1 VKPEQFAQALI
12 PIRIRRDKERNESV
26 KNIVAQLASGT
37 NVPDDFAQA
46 VRKAADE
53 VRAEEQRQLTEYVL
67 RRKMVLDVLDVLIR
81 RVREKDDGPDD
92 HHIESTLHQFICPM
106 RVRGDDPA
114 KVERSDH
121 DLWVIDERLT
131 FAKYFASDLP
141 FDKLIEDSKS
151 KERMDLL
158 IFDRLHGLGIDS
170 DEPLRR
176 VMLVE
181 FKKPGRKDYDERYSP
196 MNQIS
201 RYISELKAGNTEDYK
216 RAHSYRRRLHFFL
229 LRRCGHCREP

>member
-1 VKPEQFAQALI
+1 
-12 PIRIRRDKERNESV
+12 
-26 KNIVAQLASGT
+26 
-37 NVPDDFAQA
+37 
-46 VRKAADE
+46 
-53 VRAEEQRQLTEYVL
+53 
-67 RRKMVLDVLDVLIR
+67 
-81 RVREKDDGPDD
+81 
-92 HHIESTLHQFICPM
+92 M
-106 RVRGDDPA
+106 RVRGDDPG

-131 FAKYFASDLP
+131 FSKYFSSDLP
-141 FDKLIEDSKS
+141 FDKIIEESKS

-158 IFDRLHGLGIDS
+158 VFDRLHGLGIDS

-201 RYISELKAGNTEDYK
+201 RYISELKTGNTEDYK
-216 RAHSYRRRLHFFL
+216 RERIRIADDCIFYCYVIADIVGNLEVHTSGWRTTSNGRGRMIELGGRHRGMIEIVEWKDL
-229 LRRCGHCREP
+229 ITDAKLRNHAFIDAAGVR